1 MKPTKSQG
9 VGVSNKTVSQK
20 ANGGGT
26 SMKIPFA
33 VGSGSRP
40 QGGKYTIESS
50 NPVNTQMI
58 RPKNTTEG
66 TGNKG

>member
-1 MKPTKSQG
+1 MKPSKSQG

-20 ANGGGT
+20 ANGGGK
-26 SMKIPFA
+26 SAMIGYA

-40 QGGKYTIESS
+40 QGGKYNIESS
-50 NPVNTQMI
+50 NPVNTQKI
-58 RPKNTTEG
+58 RPSNSTEG